1 MSLVYPDFP
10 EESGCKQKVG
20 AIHIIINKLRVYELP
35 QASAWGTC
43 ISPKNNRALALNI
56 ALLQQPAGRD
66 RPVQIM
72 PCSLSQR

>member
-43 ISPKNNRALALNI
+43 ISPKK
-56 ALLQQPAGRD
+56 
-66 RPVQIM
+66 
-72 PCSLSQR
+72 